1 MQIIVWKNLLSK
13 KSIYISIASYLIKRQ
28 KERISQKK
36 AFNVI
41 DSWLEWYLS
50 FDTLYINIIRR
61 GWNEA
66 NNPWDHD
73 SLSREKLNS
82 RYRSTSSTILVKLP
96 RGCMDTK
103 WTRNQVVLT
112 ARGGMEIRF
121 TLFFTVSCLEIC
133 HKRSNRKAS
142 LFMIHVSCVTK
153 TEKYYCILV
162 GKYHIRL

>member
-1 MQIIVWKNLLSK
+1 MRNRKKKFLKKKKKLSM
-13 KSIYISIASYLIKRQ
+13 SLIH
-28 KERISQKK
+28 
-36 AFNVI
+36 
-41 DSWLEWYLS
+41 DLCWYNGT

-66 NNPWDHD
+66 NNPRDHD
-73 SLSREKLNS
+73 NLSRYRREKLNS

-112 ARGGMEIRF
+112 ARDGMEIRF
-121 TLFFTVSCLEIC
+121 ILFFTVSCLEIC

-142 LFMIHVSCVTK
+142 LFMIHVSLYQLRNVIA
-153 TEKYYCILV
+153 Y
-162 GKYHIRL
+162 